1 MATVVYLDQNCLQS
15 GPLTIYKSHRIA
27 FSQCTLQW
35 PYMYIHLFDV
45 SGCRAIM
52 AYSFCVLLTGR
63 GTKTAGG
70 GPEKGRARVSVGAVH
85 ER

>member
-1 MATVVYLDQNCLQS
+1 MATVVYQS
-15 GPLTIYKSHRIA
+15 GPHTIYESQRIA

-52 AYSFCVLLTGR
+52 GYSFCVLLTGR

-70 GPEKGRARVSVGAVH
+70 GPEKGRAWVSVGAVH